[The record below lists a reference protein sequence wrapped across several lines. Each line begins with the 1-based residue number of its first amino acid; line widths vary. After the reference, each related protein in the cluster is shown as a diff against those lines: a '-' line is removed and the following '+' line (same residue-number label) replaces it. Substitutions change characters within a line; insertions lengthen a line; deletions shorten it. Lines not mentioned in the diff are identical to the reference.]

1 VDFLYK
7 KQTSLRTTTIYE
19 IPKLSNMFTTTGTSP
34 DMTAAATTTATAA
47 ATCAVG
53 SDGRAQRSDDD
64 HGGHAQFTIMIDYS
78 TFGTSVKENELLAK
92 EGFHGSFHST
102 GFSLV

>member
-1 VDFLYK
+1 VAERTETTDEK
-7 KQTSLRTTTIYE
+7 RSLRRYAGAE
-19 IPKLSNMFTTTGTSP
+19 LKLES
-34 DMTAAATTTATAA
+34 
-47 ATCAVG
+47 TCAVA
-53 SDGRAQRSDDD
+53 SDGRAQQSDDD
-64 HGGHAQFTIMIDYS
+64 DGHAQFTIMIDYS